1 MLKRKK
7 PTKALEKSA
16 RAVKD
21 SDEFVEHMG
30 NIADRYRREQA
41 LDAGR
46 GTAVRKSM
54 RELQKYSAALIAW
67 LKLAHKTT
75 QSTAEQEALNKIG
88 LLVHGV
94 AGQAHAESKNA
105 LTWLVQ
111 AEQAAT
117 RSLDDPKILPRKS
130 LGNAA
135 SIAAEALRATFE
147 HHKIKWATTLNKKQQ
162 SDAIRLLV
170 AIAKS
175 AGDIELTAELARDAV
190 RSVGSKVG

>member
-21 SDEFVEHMG
+21 SDEFVEHIG
-30 NIADRYRREQA
+30 NIADRYRREHA

-46 GTAVRKSM
+46 GSAVRKSM
-54 RELQKYSAALIAW
+54 RELQKHSAALIAW
-67 LKLAHKTT
+67 LKLAHKTN

-94 AGQAHAESKNA
+94 AGQAHAESKTA

-111 AEQAAT
+111 AEQAAS
-117 RSLDDPKILPRKS
+117 RSLTDPKILPRKS
-130 LGNAA
+130 HGTATT
-135 SIAAEALRATFE
+135 IAAEALRATFE
-147 HHKIKWATTLNKKQQ
+147 YHKLKWATTLNKKQQ
-162 SDAIRLLV
+162 SNAIHLLV
-170 AIAKS
+170 AIANS
-175 AGDIELTAELARDAV
+175 AGDSDLSAEMAREAV
-190 RSVGSKVG
+190 RLVGSKGG